1 MKNKF
6 LILTLKAFFA
16 SFIILSCDKNNDD
29 HNQNLYEETVVVANR
44 NSSSVSFLNAN
55 TNAVTNTLKIANSEP
70 MYLVFVPS
78 KDKLYVG
85 DRKNKQVHIIN
96 PSTQKLESSINVGNG
111 VFHMWADGLGKQLWV
126 NNDIDN
132 TISVIDLNTNSV
144 SKTINVDMKPHDVFL
159 TKDGTKAYISVFNSD
174 QQMPDKVYLYSTSNY
189 EKLKEVNVG
198 KDPHLFHLSNNNRLI
213 VPCQSGE
220 IYNINGENLQII
232 SQKSY
237 PGAHGLYPNP
247 NLENIFVT
255 NIMGGQMYS
264 IKTNDLVQNY
274 DPISTSKPVPHNLV
288 LNKDGNKIFATHS
301 GSNST
306 TVSVYKIN
314 QNKLVY
320 EQDIT
325 VENNPFG
332 LTYYIRNK

>member
-1 MKNKF
+1 MKNNF
-6 LILTLKAFFA
+6 LILALKAFFT
-16 SFIILSCDKNNDD
+16 SFFILSCDKNNDD
-29 HNQNLYEETVVVANR
+29 TTHLLYEETVAVANR
-44 NSSSVSFLNAN
+44 GSSSVSFFDAN
-55 TNAVTNTLKIANSEP
+55 TNAINSTLKITNSEP

-111 VFHMWADGLGKQLWV
+111 VFHMWADGLDKQLWV

-144 SKTINVDMKPHDVFL
+144 IKTINVDMKPHDVFL
-159 TKDGTKAYISVFNSD
+159 TKDGTKAYVSVLNSD
-174 QQMPDKVYLYSTSNY
+174 QGLPDKVYMYSTNNY

-198 KDPHLFHLSNNNRLI
+198 KDPHLFHLSNDNRLI

-220 IYNINGENLQII
+220 VYNIDGEKLQII
-232 SQKSY
+232 SQKLYS
-237 PGAHGLYPNP
+237 GAHGLYPSP

-255 NIMGGQMYS
+255 NITGGEIYS
-264 IKTNDLVQNY
+264 IKTNDLTQNHT
-274 DPISTSKPVPHNLV
+274 PLSTSKPVPHNLV
-288 LNKDGNKIFATHS
+288 LNKDGNKIFTTHS
-301 GSNST
+301 GANNT
-306 TVSVYKIN
+306 TVSVYKVI
-314 QNKLVY
+314 QNKLVH

-325 VENNPFG
+325 VDRNPFG
-332 LTYYIRNK
+332 LTYYKRNQ